1 MKSDISKQIITIQK
15 IQFSKKSSLF
25 FKKKLSATKKE
36 TTKYDIIYIQ
46 IDKSMREMNK
56 YLNQILLGDCIDL
69 MRGIPDGSVD
79 AVFADPPYNLQLGSK
94 TLYRPED
101 QTAARAVR
109 DEWDSFESS
118 AEYDKFTRAW
128 LSECKRVLKPTGSMW
143 TIGSYHNIFRV
154 GSALQDMG
162 FWILNDIVWVKTN
175 PMPNFRG
182 TRFTNAHE
190 TLIWATP
197 TKTGKYT
204 FNYETMKKL
213 NGGKQMRSDW
223 DINICLGEERIK
235 GDDGKSLHNTQKP
248 LDLLHRII
256 LASTKQNDIILD
268 PFMGSGT
275 TAAAARE
282 LGRQFIGIEQNAEY
296 VDAARK
302 RIENITPIDLS
313 DIEVSKP
320 KREEIRVAFKELID
334 AGMLYVGQTLVSP
347 RGERVMITQDGQLTH
362 QLYGRASIHV
372 MAAKLQRS
380 VSFNGWDY
388 WSAERRD
395 GTLVP
400 IDELRKYI
408 RQIKS
413 DMKKAA

>member
-1 MKSDISKQIITIQK
+1 MK
-15 IQFSKKSSLF
+15 
-25 FKKKLSATKKE
+25 
-36 TTKYDIIYIQ
+36 
-46 IDKSMREMNK
+46 K
-56 YLNQILLGDCIDL
+56 YLNHILQGDCIEM
-69 MRGIPDGSVD
+69 MRGIPDASVD

-109 DEWDSFESS
+109 DSWDSFDSPEQ
-118 AEYDKFTRAW
+118 YDEFTRQWMA
-128 LSECKRVLKPTGSMW
+128 ECKRVLKPNGSMW

-154 GSALQDMG
+154 GTILQDMG

-223 DINICLGEERIK
+223 DLNICLGEERVK
-235 GDDGKSLHNTQKP
+235 DSNGKSLHNTQKP
-248 LDLLHRII
+248 LDLLHRVI
-256 LASTKQNDIILD
+256 LASTKPGDIILD

-275 TAAAARE
+275 TAAAAIE
-282 LGRQFIGIEQNAEY
+282 LGRQFIGIEREQVY
-296 VDAARK
+296 VDAARQ
-302 RIENITPIDLS
+302 RIADIQPIDLT
-313 DIEVSKP
+313 DIEVTKP
-320 KREEIRVAFKELID
+320 KRDEVRVAFKELID
-334 AGMLYVGQTLVSP
+334 AGLLYTGQTLVSP

-362 QLYGRASIHV
+362 QLYGKASIHV

-388 WSAERRD
+388 WSAQKQD

-408 RQIKS
+408 RNIKAN
-413 DMKKAA
+413 MKQAA

>member
-1 MKSDISKQIITIQK
+1 MQK
-15 IQFSKKSSLF
+15 NY
-25 FKKKLSATKKE
+25 TP
-36 TTKYDIIYIQ
+36 KYDKMYTTGTQ
-46 IDKSMREMNK
+46 REMKK
-56 YLNQILLGDCIDL
+56 YLNQILQGDCIEM
-69 MRGIPDGSVD
+69 MRQIPDASID
-79 AVFADPPYNLQLGSK
+79 AVFADPPYNLQLGAK

-109 DEWDSFESS
+109 DSWDSFESS
-118 AEYDKFTRAW
+118 AEYDEFTKQW
-128 LSECKRVLKPTGSMW
+128 LAECKRILKPNGAMW

-154 GSALQDMG
+154 GAILQDMG

-223 DINICLGEERIK
+223 GLNICLGEERVK
-235 GDDGKSLHNTQKP
+235 DSDGKSLHNTQKP
-248 LDLLHRII
+248 LDLLHRVI
-256 LASTKQNDIILD
+256 LASTKPGDIILD

-275 TAAAARE
+275 TAAAAIE
-282 LGRQFIGIEQNAEY
+282 LGRQFIGFERDETY
-296 VDAARK
+296 VAAARE
-302 RIENITPIDLS
+302 RIANVKPIDLT
-313 DIEVSKP
+313 DIEVTKP
-320 KREEIRVAFKELID
+320 KRDEIRVAFKELIE
-334 AGMLYVGQTLVSP
+334 AGLLYVGQTLVSP
-347 RGERVMITQDGQLTH
+347 RGERVMITQDGNLTH
-362 QLYGRASIHV
+362 QLYGKASIHV
-372 MAAKLQRS
+372 MAAKIQRS

-388 WSAERRD
+388 WSAQKRD
-395 GTLVP
+395 GSLVA

-408 RQIKS
+408 RKIKS
-413 DMKKAA
+413 GIKQAA

>member
-1 MKSDISKQIITIQK
+1 MPKTHIFYKAKYGKIYPRELQTSGEMK
-15 IQFSKKSSLF
+15 
-25 FKKKLSATKKE
+25 
-36 TTKYDIIYIQ
+36 
-46 IDKSMREMNK
+46 K
-56 YLNQILLGDCIDL
+56 YLNQILCGNCIEV
-69 MRGIPDGSVD
+69 MRGIPDASVD

-109 DEWDSFESS
+109 DEWDSFESNE
-118 AEYDKFTRAW
+118 AYDDFTRQW
-128 LSECKRVLKPTGSMW
+128 MQECKRVLKPTGAMW

-154 GSALQDMG
+154 GTILQDMG
-162 FWILNDIVWVKTN
+162 FWILNDVVWVKTN

-223 DINICLGEERIK
+223 DMNICLGEERLK
-235 GDDGKSLHNTQKP
+235 GLDGKSLHNTQKP
-248 LDLLHRII
+248 LDLLRRVI
-256 LASTKQNDIILD
+256 LASTKPGDIILD

-282 LGRQFIGIEQNAEY
+282 MGRNFIGIEQNETY
-296 VDAARK
+296 VNAARE
-302 RIENITPIDLS
+302 RIKNIVPMDLS
-313 DIEVSKP
+313 DIEVSAP
-320 KREEIRVAFKELID
+320 KRAEIRIAFKELID
-334 AGMLYVGQTLVSP
+334 AGLLYVGQTLVSP
-347 RGERVMITQDGQLTH
+347 RGERVMITRDGQLTH
-362 QLYGRASIHV
+362 PLIGKASIHV

-388 WSAERRD
+388 WSAEKRD
-395 GTLVP
+395 GGLDA

-408 RQIKS
+408 RNIKQG
-413 DMKKAA
+413 MKQAA

>member
-1 MKSDISKQIITIQK
+1 MQ
-15 IQFSKKSSLF
+15 
-25 FKKKLSATKKE
+25 
-36 TTKYDIIYIQ
+36 
-46 IDKSMREMNK
+46 K
-56 YLNQILLGDCIDL
+56 YLNKILAGDCLEI
-69 MRGIPDGSVD
+69 MRGIPDASVD

-101 QTAARAVR
+101 Q
-109 DEWDSFESS
+109 
-118 AEYDKFTRAW
+118 FTRAW
-128 LSECKRVLKPTGSMW
+128 LAECKRVLKPTGAMW

-154 GSALQDMG
+154 GSILQDLG

-223 DINICLGEERIK
+223 DINICLGEERLK
-235 GDDGKSLHNTQKP
+235 GADGKSLHNTQKP
-248 LDLLHRII
+248 LDLLHRVI
-256 LASTKQNDIILD
+256 LASTKPGDIILD
-268 PFMGSGT
+268 PFVGSGT
-275 TAAAARE
+275 TAAAARA
-282 LGRQFIGIEQNAEY
+282 LGRQFIGIDQDETY
-296 VDAARK
+296 VCAARS
-302 RIENITPIDLS
+302 RVAGTAPIDLS
-313 DIEVSKP
+313 DIEVTAP
-320 KREEIRVAFKELID
+320 KRAEIRVAFKELID
-334 AGMLYVGQTLVSP
+334 GGLLFAGQTLVSP
-347 RGERVMITQDGQLTH
+347 RGERVMITQDAQLTH
-362 QLYGRASIHV
+362 PLYGKASIHV

-388 WSAERRD
+388 WSAQKQD
-395 GTLVP
+395 GSLVP

-408 RQIKS
+408 RNIKR
-413 DMKKAA
+413 DMKQVA

>member
-1 MKSDISKQIITIQK
+1 MIINLGHWCT
-15 IQFSKKSSLF
+15 
-25 FKKKLSATKKE
+25 
-36 TTKYDIIYIQ
+36 
-46 IDKSMREMNK
+46 REMEK
-56 YLNQILLGDCIDL
+56 YLNQILLGDCIEI
-69 MRGIPDGSVD
+69 MRGIPDASVD

-109 DEWDSFESS
+109 DSWDSFESPQQ
-118 AEYDKFTRAW
+118 YDEFTRAW
-128 LSECKRVLKPTGSMW
+128 LHECKRILKPNGALW

-154 GSALQDMG
+154 GAMLQDMG

-223 DINICLGEERIK
+223 DINICLGEERLK
-235 GDDGKSLHNTQKP
+235 DETGKSLHNTQKP
-248 LDLLHRII
+248 LDLLHRVI
-256 LASTKQNDIILD
+256 LSSTKPGDIILD

-275 TAAAARE
+275 TAAAALE
-282 LGRQFIGIEQNAEY
+282 LGRRFIGIEREESY
-296 VDAARK
+296 VHAARN
-302 RIENITPIDLS
+302 RITNTRPIDLS
-313 DIEVSKP
+313 DIEVTKP
-320 KREEIRVAFKELID
+320 KRDEIRISFKELID
-334 AGMLYVGQTLVSP
+334 SGLLYVGQTLVSP
-347 RGERVMITQDGQLTH
+347 HGERVMITHDGQLTH
-362 QLYGRASIHV
+362 QLYGKASIHV

-380 VSFNGWDY
+380 VSYNGWDY
-388 WSAERRD
+388 WSAQKQD
-395 GTLVP
+395 GTLVA

-413 DMKKAA
+413 DIKQAA

>member
-1 MKSDISKQIITIQK
+1 MQ
-15 IQFSKKSSLF
+15 
-25 FKKKLSATKKE
+25 
-36 TTKYDIIYIQ
+36 
-46 IDKSMREMNK
+46 K
-56 YLNQILLGDCIDL
+56 YLNKILAGDCLEI
-69 MRGIPDGSVD
+69 MRGIPDASVD

-109 DEWDSFESS
+109 DEWDSFTSS
-118 AEYDKFTRAW
+118 AEYDEFTRAW
-128 LSECKRVLKPTGSMW
+128 LAECKRVLKPTGAMW

-154 GSALQDMG
+154 GSILQDLG

-223 DINICLGEERIK
+223 DINICLGEERLK
-235 GDDGKSLHNTQKP
+235 GADGKSLHNTQKP
-248 LDLLHRII
+248 LDLLHRVI
-256 LASTKQNDIILD
+256 LASTKPGDIILD
-268 PFMGSGT
+268 PFVGSGT
-275 TAAAARE
+275 TAAAARA
-282 LGRQFIGIEQNAEY
+282 LGRQFIGIDQDETY
-296 VDAARK
+296 VCAARS
-302 RIENITPIDLS
+302 RVAGTTPIDLS
-313 DIEVSKP
+313 DIEVTAP
-320 KREEIRVAFKELID
+320 KRAEIRVAFKELID
-334 AGMLYVGQTLVSP
+334 GGLLFAGQTLVSP
-347 RGERVMITQDGQLTH
+347 RGERVMITQDAQLTH
-362 QLYGRASIHV
+362 PLYGKTSIHV

-388 WSAERRD
+388 WSAQKQD
-395 GTLVP
+395 GSLVP

-408 RQIKS
+408 RNIKR
-413 DMKKAA
+413 DMKQVA

>member
-1 MKSDISKQIITIQK
+1 MGHWCT
-15 IQFSKKSSLF
+15 
-25 FKKKLSATKKE
+25 
-36 TTKYDIIYIQ
+36 
-46 IDKSMREMNK
+46 REMEK
-56 YLNQILLGDCIDL
+56 YLNQILLGDCIEV
-69 MRGIPDGSVD
+69 MRGIPDASID

-109 DEWDSFESS
+109 DSWDSFDSPQQ
-118 AEYDKFTRAW
+118 YDEFTRAW
-128 LSECKRVLKPTGSMW
+128 LHECKRVLKPNGAMW

-154 GSALQDMG
+154 GSMLQDMG

-223 DINICLGEERIK
+223 DINICLGEERLK
-235 GDDGKSLHNTQKP
+235 DENGKSLHNTQKP
-248 LDLLHRII
+248 LDLLHRVI
-256 LASTKQNDIILD
+256 LSSTKPGDIILD

-275 TAAAARE
+275 TAAAALE
-282 LGRQFIGIEQNAEY
+282 LGRRFIGIEREESY
-296 VDAARK
+296 VHAARN
-302 RIENITPIDLS
+302 RIANVRPINLS
-313 DIEVSKP
+313 DIEVTKP
-320 KREEIRVAFKELID
+320 KRDEIRISFKELIE
-334 AGMLYVGQTLVSP
+334 AGLLYVGQTLVSP
-347 RGERVMITQDGQLTH
+347 RGERVMITHDGQLTH
-362 QLYGRASIHV
+362 QLYGKASIHV

-380 VSFNGWDY
+380 VSYNGWDY
-388 WSAERRD
+388 WSAQKQD
-395 GTLVP
+395 GTLVA

-413 DMKKAA
+413 DIKKVA

>member
-1 MKSDISKQIITIQK
+1 MIINLGHWCT
-15 IQFSKKSSLF
+15 
-25 FKKKLSATKKE
+25 
-36 TTKYDIIYIQ
+36 
-46 IDKSMREMNK
+46 REMEK
-56 YLNQILLGDCIDL
+56 YLNQILLGDCIEI
-69 MRGIPDGSVD
+69 MRGIPDASVD

-109 DEWDSFESS
+109 DSWDSFEST
-118 AEYDKFTRAW
+118 EQYDEFTRAW
-128 LSECKRVLKPTGSMW
+128 LRECKRVLKPNGALW

-154 GSALQDMG
+154 GAMLQDMG

-223 DINICLGEERIK
+223 DINICLGEERLK
-235 GDDGKSLHNTQKP
+235 DENGKSLHNTQKP
-248 LDLLHRII
+248 LDLLHRVI
-256 LASTKQNDIILD
+256 LSSTKPGDIILD

-275 TAAAARE
+275 TAAAALE
-282 LGRQFIGIEQNAEY
+282 LGRRFIGIEREESY
-296 VDAARK
+296 VHAARN
-302 RIENITPIDLS
+302 RITNVRPIDLS
-313 DIEVSKP
+313 DIEVTKP
-320 KREEIRVAFKELID
+320 KRDEIRISFKELID
-334 AGMLYVGQTLVSP
+334 SGLLYVGQTLVSP
-347 RGERVMITQDGQLTH
+347 HGERVMITHDGQLTH
-362 QLYGRASIHV
+362 QLYGKASIHV

-380 VSFNGWDY
+380 VSYNGWDY
-388 WSAERRD
+388 WSAQKQD
-395 GTLVP
+395 GTLVA

-413 DMKKAA
+413 DIKQAA